1 MIVGGGAAEG
11 EPTIRYSGGGAAEA
25 EPPIRYPSPPANSL
39 EGWDPQPES
48 AAALREIV
56 EHAFDY
62 RGNTTVVKTDGT
74 ELEGYVFN
82 RNADVSEPFIQMFDL
97 AGAGPLTIPYAAIR
111 TIRFTGKDTAAG
123 NSYAAW
129 LKRKEQKAEGQP

>member
-1 MIVGGGAAEG
+1 MRPGPDG
-11 EPTIRYSGGGAAEA
+11 
-25 EPPIRYPSPPANSL
+25 SL
-39 EGWDPQPES
+39 EGWVPEPGAS
-48 AAALREIV
+48 LSLYEIV

-62 RGNTTVVKTDGT
+62 RGNTVVVKTDGT

-82 RNADVSEPFIQMFDL
+82 RNADVPEPFLQMFDL

-129 LKRKEQKAEGQP
+129 LKRKEPQKAEAHP